1 MTTKSRPARLLRFAS
16 FRLDAVNACLW
27 RGTKTIR
34 LTPKAFAVLQYLVE
48 RPGELVTKEA
58 LLEAVWPATVVGDAV
73 LKVCVREIRKAL
85 GDPAGAPRYIATVH
99 RLGYRFIAGVADAA
113 ADRRGGGD
121 EPAALAPADPALT
134 RRARSEGA
142 GHLVGRDRAL
152 DRLQMWLDAAWRGRR
167 QVAFLTGEAGIGKT
181 AVVDAFLERVAADP
195 RVWIAQGQCVET
207 YGTSE
212 PYLPVLDALAQL
224 CRGSAADQLVPLLR
238 RHAPTWLVQMPW
250 LLDAGDRDTLQRELI
265 GATRER
271 MLREMAELVEAL
283 TADAPLVLVLED
295 LHWSDAATID
305 LLSLIARRR
314 EPARLL
320 LIATYR
326 PVEATLTESPV
337 RELTRELETRGRAQ
351 GLSLALLGAPA
362 VADYLRERFPD
373 SAFPGELAHVI
384 HARTE
389 GNPLFMVTAGR

>member
-1 MTTKSRPARLLRFAS
+1 MP
-16 FRLDAVNACLW
+16 
-27 RGTKTIR
+27 
-34 LTPKAFAVLQYLVE
+34 LT
-48 RPGELVTKEA
+48 GE
-58 LLEAVWPATVVGDAV
+58 
-73 LKVCVREIRKAL
+73 
-85 GDPAGAPRYIATVH
+85 
-99 RLGYRFIAGVADAA
+99 AA
-113 ADRRGGGD
+113 AMSPRRSS
-121 EPAALAPADPALT
+121 PADPALT
-134 RRARSEGA
+134 RRVRSEGA

-152 DRLQMWLDAAWRGRR
+152 DRLQTWLDAAWRGRR

-212 PYLPVLDALAQL
+212 PYLPVLDALARL
-224 CRGSAADQLVPLLR
+224 CRGSAADRLVPLLR

-326 PVEATLTESPV
+326 PVEATLSESPV

-362 VADYLRERFPD
+362 VADYLAR
-373 SAFPGELAHVI
+373 AVPGQRV
-384 HARTE
+384 
-389 GNPLFMVTAGR
+389 PQ